1 LEKPDLRCAVRNH
14 DALLRTKQ
22 QQAEIPVVRAC
33 LMILT
38 LMGPASLAPAADSTA
53 SLIET
58 IRKVSDKGHGHK
70 AAVAAASEL
79 SQSPPA
85 QLLTLLKAMN
95 DAGPLARNWL
105 RGAFETVAAR
115 SVNNSAAFPKAE
127 LIAFFNDHGNNPAIR
142 RLAFEWIAKADP
154 AFSEKTIP
162 DSMADPSSEMRR
174 DAVAFYIARAKELT
188 EKENKDAAKAA
199 WQRALSG
206 ASDDDQLKLITKTL
220 KESYSQE
227 VNLIQHNGLIVDWR
241 VIGPFDNKGK
251 KGFDV
256 AYPPEKEVDFS
267 KTCQAE
273 FEGMTNELK
282 WTQLTGENPEG
293 LFDIA
298 KLTAPHKG
306 AISYAAHEF
315 VSDKDQPVEFRFS
328 TPNAWKLWLNGELLF
343 GREEYHRG
351 MFYDMYQ
358 VRGQLK
364 TGKNLIL
371 LKVLQN
377 EQKEDW
383 AQAWTFQFRA
393 CDLTGRALRPTGSTA
408 SLDSSTK

>member
-1 LEKPDLRCAVRNH
+1 M
-14 DALLRTKQ
+14 
-22 QQAEIPVVRAC
+22 VRAC
-33 LMILT
+33 LIILT
-38 LMGPASLAPAADSTA
+38 LTGPAFLAAAADSTA

-58 IRKVSDKGHGHK
+58 IRKVSDKGQGHK
-70 AAVAAASEL
+70 AAVAAASQL

-85 QLLTLLKAMN
+85 ELPSLLKAMN

-115 SVNNSAAFPKAE
+115 SVNDSAFPKAE

-154 AFSEKTIP
+154 AFAGKTIP
-162 DSMADPSSEMRR
+162 ESLADPSSEMRR
-174 DAVAFYIARAKELT
+174 DAVAHFIALAKDLAA
-188 EKENKDAAKAA
+188 KDDKDAARTA
-199 WQRALSG
+199 WEKALSG
-206 ASDDDQLKLITKTL
+206 ASDDDQLKLISKTL
-220 KESYSQE
+220 KETYDQE

-241 VIGPFDNKGK
+241 LIGPFDNKGK

-267 KTCQAE
+267 KTYPAE

-282 WTQLTGENPEG
+282 WTKLTGENPEG

-306 AISYAAHEF
+306 AITYAAHEF
-315 VSDKDQPVEFRFS
+315 LSDRDQPVEFRFA

-358 VRGQLK
+358 VRGRLK

-393 CDLTGRALRPTGSTA
+393 CDLAGRALRPAGNTA